1 MKIVDCF
8 TFYNELDLLTYR
20 LNLLYEVVDYFII
33 VEAKHTYIGNE
44 KILYYN
50 ENKDKYKE
58 FSDKIIHVI
67 VDDMPYKYPNV
78 NVENNDVWKN
88 ENYQRNAISHG
99 INYIK
104 ILSDS
109 DVIIISDLDEIP
121 DPRTLYKI
129 KNEEIIVDINVLE
142 MDLYYYN
149 LNTRMSDKWHHSK
162 ILTYKKYVDLKIS
175 CNDIRKLIFPVI
187 KNGGWHLSYFGD
199 KNFIKNKLENFSHQ
213 EFNNSEY
220 TDLDKI
226 EKRVQNSDDLF
237 NRNIKF
243 DKVKIEDNNYLP
255 LYYSKYLTKYYSF
268 F

>member
-8 TFYNELDLLTYR
+8 TFYNELELLTYR
-20 LNLLYEVVDYFII
+20 LNLLYKVVDYFII
-33 VEAKHTYIGNE
+33 VEAKHTHIGNE

-67 VDDMPYKYPNV
+67 VNDMPYKYPNV

-88 ENYQRNAISHG
+88 ENYQRDAISYG
-99 INYIK
+99 INHIK

-109 DVIIISDLDEIP
+109 DLIIISDLDEIP

-175 CNDIRKLIFPVI
+175 CNDIRKLNFPVI
-187 KNGGWHLSYFGD
+187 NNGGWHLSYFGD

-226 EKRVQNSDDLF
+226 EKRVQNSNDLF

>member
-33 VEAKHTYIGNE
+33 VEAKYTFIGIE

-67 VDDMPYKYPNV
+67 VNDMPYKYPNV
-78 NVENNDVWKN
+78 NVDNNDVWNN
-88 ENYQRNAISHG
+88 EIHQRNAISRG
-99 INYIK
+99 INNIK

-129 KNEEIIVDINVLE
+129 KNGEIIVDINILQ
-142 MDLYYYN
+142 MDFYYYN
-149 LNTRMSDKWHHSK
+149 LNTKVGNKWHHSK
-162 ILTYKKYVDLKIS
+162 ILTYKKYVDLKMS
-175 CNDIRKLIFPVI
+175 CNDIRKLNLPVI
-187 KNGGWHLSYFGD
+187 NNGGWHLSYFGD

-226 EKRVQNSDDLF
+226 EKRVQNNVDLF

-243 DKVKIEDNNYLP
+243 EKLKIEDNNYLP
-255 LYYSKYLTKYYSF
+255 LDYSKYLTKYYS
-268 F
+268 

>member
-33 VEAKHTYIGNE
+33 VEAKHTFIGNE

-67 VDDMPYKYPNV
+67 VNDMPYKYPNV
-78 NVENNDVWKN
+78 NVDNNDVWKN
-88 ENYQRNAISHG
+88 ENHQRNAISRG
-99 INYIK
+99 INNIK

-129 KNEEIIVDINVLE
+129 KNGEIIVDINILQ

-149 LNTRMSDKWHHSK
+149 LNTRLRDKWYHSK
-162 ILTYKKYVDLKIS
+162 ILTYKRYVDLKMC
-175 CNDIRKLIFPVI
+175 CNDIRKLNLPVI
-187 KNGGWHLSYFGD
+187 NNGGWHLSYFGD

-226 EKRVQNSDDLF
+226 EKRVQNSEDLF
-237 NRNIKF
+237 NINKNF
-243 DKVKIEDNNYLP
+243 KKLKIEDNNYLP
-255 LYYSKYLTKYYSF
+255 LDYSKYLTKYYSLF
-268 F
+268 

>member
-33 VEAKHTYIGNE
+33 VEAKHTFIGIE

-67 VDDMPYKYPNV
+67 VNDMPYKYPNV
-78 NVENNDVWKN
+78 NVENNDVWNN
-88 ENYQRNAISHG
+88 EYHQRNAISRG
-99 INYIK
+99 INNIK

-129 KNEEIIVDINVLE
+129 KNGEIIVDINILQ
-142 MDLYYYN
+142 MDFYYYN
-149 LNTRMSDKWHHSK
+149 LNTKLGNKWHHSK
-162 ILTYKKYVDLKIS
+162 ILTYKKYVDLKMS
-175 CNDIRKLIFPVI
+175 CNDIRKLNLPVI
-187 KNGGWHLSYFGD
+187 NNGGWHLSYFGD
-199 KNFIKNKLENFSHQ
+199 KHFIKNKLENFSHQ

-226 EKRVQNSDDLF
+226 EKRVQNSEDLF
-237 NRNIKF
+237 NINKNL
-243 DKVKIEDNNYLP
+243 KKLKIEDNNYLP
-255 LYYSKYLTKYYSF
+255 LDYSKYLTKYYSLF
-268 F
+268 